1 MKAINILSYILNV
14 VLIGAL
20 FFVLKGGLNKTHS
33 DSTLEEIKQA
43 IVEQE
48 RSRLPLTTQ
57 SLTSVNEV
65 RIDSLV
71 ITNNIEPYTG
81 YLATEWNYGPK
92 KLKKTMYVEVSNI
105 KCTNQQISWETDW
118 GAASLSL
125 FLHN

>member
-14 VLIGAL
+14 ALIAALIYVLN
-20 FFVLKGGLNKTHS
+20 GGFNKTHS
-33 DSTLEEIKQA
+33 DNTLEEIKQA

-71 ITNNIEPYTG
+71 ITNNIEPYSG

-92 KLKKTMYVEVSNI
+92 KLKRTMFVEVSNI
-105 KCTNQQISWETDW
+105 KCANKQISWETNW
-118 GAASLSL
+118 AAASLSL